1 MKAQLQNRIA
11 CSISEVDHHEVW
23 QRSRLTLAC
32 VAREAREADRLVDE
46 AERWLSGQGFE
57 RSPMSGTWCA
67 SMTGRGGAMRRV
79 NEAIK
84 AVVSETIPTLKDPR
98 IGFVTVTGVETTSD
112 LAQATV
118 WLSVF
123 GGAKQR
129 TATLVALEGAAGVL
143 QGHVNRE
150 LHLRRTRT

>member
-1 MKAQLQNRIA
+1 MTRP
-11 CSISEVDHHEVW
+11 V
-23 QRSRLTLAC
+23 
-32 VAREAREADRLVDE
+32 
-46 AERWLSGQGFE
+46 SG
-57 RSPMSGTWCA
+57 R
-67 SMTGRGGAMRRV
+67 MRRV
-79 NEAIK
+79 NEAVR

-129 TATLVALEGAAGVL
+129 TATLKALEGARGIL
-143 QGHVNRE
+143 QARVNSE
-150 LHLRRTRT
+150 LHLRRTPHLVFAYDQSVEHGVRMTKLIDELDPGPEKTDS